1 MTFLNPLYLFWL
13 AAASIPV
20 ILHLLNLR
28 RTRVVEFSTVSFLQE
43 LQKSKIRKLKI
54 RQILLLILR
63 TLLIILIVL
72 AFARPALRGSFAG
85 FGGQARTS
93 AVIILDNSFSMSA
106 SDEHGSYINTAR
118 ENARA
123 LLDILEPGDEAI
135 LLRTAD
141 LPSEP
146 PQLTSVVAAVGSEID
161 DTEIG
166 YAHRSLLDALTM
178 ARMILEQSLNVNKEV
193 YVLTDMQRTIFP
205 GDTAGAALRLFSQ
218 DTRIFLFPIG
228 EQAAS
233 NAAVVSAEVKNSLI
247 QKGRPVTLD
256 AAVRAF
262 GRNLENALVSV
273 YLNGT
278 RVAQQTV
285 DVKTGGTG
293 KVTFTVIPDVAGPVS
308 GYVELEDDALPED
321 NRCPFGFTVPD
332 KIRVLMAA
340 SDMNDS
346 RFVSLALSPGQSAEG
361 VVKPV
366 TIAIKDLDRYS
377 LENYDAVYLFGTD
390 GLSASAIR
398 RLVQY
403 VRNGGGLFFFP
414 SGNGN
419 LPSEEFLRAI
429 NVSLSGASFGEG
441 GAASGY
447 LRFGKIDF
455 DHALFEGLFTNTRNT
470 KPSIESPKVFRALGL
485 GATPASR
492 TIISLGNGSPFLLE
506 TTLGKGRVLV
516 MASCPVFSQTDL
528 PLRGVFVPLVNRAAF
543 YLSAQGEQQDILHPG
558 QSLDVVINNPGTG
571 GAVFELVAPDNA
583 VVKLKPRVTPSGM
596 HFSLRDFDQ
605 PGMYTLRAG
614 NRTLRMFPVAIDP
627 AESNTARLD
636 ADEAG
641 EVLAAA
647 GVYPVTIFTGSTDVQ
662 RAVQEARYGVEL
674 WKLFL
679 VLALICAAAEM
690 LVARDYRRARKEME
704 A

>member
-28 RTRVVEFSTVSFLQE
+28 RTRVVEFSTISFLQE

-93 AVIILDNSFSMSA
+93 AVIILDNSYSMSA
-106 SDEHGSYINTAR
+106 SDEHGSYVNTAR
-118 ENARA
+118 EKARA
-123 LLDILEPGDEAI
+123 LLDMLEPGDDAV

-141 LPSEP
+141 LPAEP
-146 PQLTSVVAAVGSEID
+146 PQLTSVIASVGSDID
-161 DTEIG
+161 DTEVG
-166 YAHRSLLDALTM
+166 YAHRPLLDALTM
-178 ARMILEQSLNVNKEV
+178 SRIILEQSLNVNKEV
-193 YVLTDMQRTIFP
+193 YILTDMQRTIFP
-205 GDTAGAALRLFSQ
+205 GDTTNAALRLFSQ
-218 DTRIFLFPIG
+218 DTRIFLFPVG
-228 EQAAS
+228 EQAVS
-233 NAAVVSAEVKNSLI
+233 NAAVVSAEVKNNLI
-247 QKGRPVTLD
+247 QKGRPVTLT
-256 AAVRAF
+256 AIVRAF
-262 GRNLENALVSV
+262 GDHDLQDALVSV

-285 DVKTGGTG
+285 DVKAGGTG
-293 KVTFTVIPDVAGPVS
+293 TVTFTVIPNVVGPVS

-332 KIRVLMAA
+332 KIRVLLAA
-340 SDMNDS
+340 SDVNDT
-346 RFVSLALSPGQSAEG
+346 RFVSLALSPGQSSEG

-366 TIAIKDLDRYS
+366 TIAIKDIDRYS

-390 GLSASAIR
+390 GLSTSARR

-419 LPSEEFLRAI
+419 PPSEEFLRAI
-429 NVSLSGASFGEG
+429 DVSLSGTSFGED
-441 GAASGY
+441 GAEGY

-455 DHALFEGLFTNTRNT
+455 DHALFEGLFTNTRNAR
-470 KPSIESPKVFRALGL
+470 PSIESPRVFRALGL
-485 GATPASR
+485 GSTPASR

-543 YLSAQGEQQDILHPG
+543 YLSAQGERQDILHPG

-571 GAVFELVAPDNA
+571 GAVFELVAPDNT
-583 VVKLKPRVTPSGM
+583 VIKLKPRVTPSGM
-596 HFSLRDFDQ
+596 HFSLRHFNQ
-605 PGMYTLRAG
+605 PGMYSLRAG

-636 ADEAG
+636 KDEAG
-641 EVLAAA
+641 KVLAAS
-647 GVYPVTIFTGSTDVQ
+647 GVYPVTTFAGSTDVR
-662 RAVQEARYGVEL
+662 RAVKEARYGVEL

-679 VLALICAAAEM
+679 VLALICAGAEM
-690 LVARDYRRARKEME
+690 LIARDYRRARKEME